1 MTVRA
6 LRNGGGDELEPGER
20 TRRARVG
27 AFLRRAAA
35 ASGGTDVVLLADG
48 QPDPV
53 LMLPLPDASDA
64 GALER
69 LADELAGAIADDA
82 SASRSSRYRV
92 IIQRGDETLSTLA
105 LRVRTDAADHPIDA
119 SLRRAAETRED
130 AVIRQLMRHQESM
143 VRLMLERDARRAESD
158 ARREDRIAARL
169 EELER
174 KNAESADRRI
184 ELVRVEAE
192 IARDLAREER
202 AAALQSAAVQSLAP
216 AAARL
221 AGAWTARALP
231 APTPAP
237 AASPT
242 LSSSSSSSSSSH
254 GARLLDVVGR
264 LDVEAVEALA
274 AFLGD
279 DDARA
284 LRQAA
289 AAARQNLDPGHR
301 DA

>member
-1 MTVRA
+1 
-6 LRNGGGDELEPGER
+6 
-20 TRRARVG
+20 VG

-53 LMLPLPDASDA
+53 LMLPLPDAGDA

-202 AAALQSAAVQSLAP
+202 AAALQSAAVQSFAP

-231 APTPAP
+231 APAP

-242 LSSSSSSSSSSH
+242 SPSLSSSSSSSSSSH
-254 GARLLDVVGR
+254 GARLLEVVGR

-274 AFLGD
+274 AFLSD
-279 DDARA
+279 EDARA

-289 AAARQNLDPGHR
+289 AAARQNLDPVHR

>member
-1 MTVRA
+1 VTVRA
-6 LRNGGGDELEPGER
+6 LRGAGGDELEPGER
-20 TRRARVG
+20 TRRARLG

-35 ASGGTDVVLLADG
+35 ASGGTDVVLIADG

-53 LMLPLPDASDA
+53 LLLPLADAGDAS
-64 GALER
+64 ALER
-69 LADELAGAIADDA
+69 LADELAGALTDDA

-92 IIQRGDETLSTLA
+92 LIQRADETLSTLA
-105 LRVRTDAADHPIDA
+105 LRVRVDAADHPIDA
-119 SLRRAAETRED
+119 SLRRPAETRED

-174 KNAESADRRI
+174 KAQEGADRRV
-184 ELVRVEAE
+184 ELLRAEAE
-192 IARDLAREER
+192 IARELAREER
-202 AAALQSAAVQSLAP
+202 AAQLQAAAVQSLAP

-231 APTPAP
+231 APAAP
-237 AASPT
+237 ST
-242 LSSSSSSSSSSH
+242 RLSSSSSSSSSTEH
-254 GARLLDVVGR
+254 GARLLEVVGR
-264 LDVEAVEALA
+264 LDGEAVEALA

-284 LRQAA
+284 LREAA
-289 AAARQNLDPGHR
+289 TASRQKLDPAKR

>member
-1 MTVRA
+1 
-6 LRNGGGDELEPGER
+6 
-20 TRRARVG
+20 
-27 AFLRRAAA
+27 
-35 ASGGTDVVLLADG
+35 
-48 QPDPV
+48 
-53 LMLPLPDASDA
+53 MLPLADAGDA

-105 LRVRTDAADHPIDA
+105 LRVRVDAADHPIDA
-119 SLRRAAETRED
+119 SLRRPAETRED

-174 KNAESADRRI
+174 KAQEGADRRV
-184 ELVRVEAE
+184 ELLRAEAE
-192 IARDLAREER
+192 IARELAREER
-202 AAALQSAAVQSLAP
+202 ANKLQAAAVQSFAP

-231 APTPAP
+231 APAAP
-237 AASPT
+237 ST
-242 LSSSSSSSSSSH
+242 RSSSSSSSTEH
-254 GARLLDVVGR
+254 GSRLLEVVGR
-264 LDVEAVEALA
+264 LDGEAVEALA
-274 AFLGD
+274 AFLSD

-284 LRQAA
+284 LREAA
-289 AAARQNLDPGHR
+289 TASRQKLDPAKR